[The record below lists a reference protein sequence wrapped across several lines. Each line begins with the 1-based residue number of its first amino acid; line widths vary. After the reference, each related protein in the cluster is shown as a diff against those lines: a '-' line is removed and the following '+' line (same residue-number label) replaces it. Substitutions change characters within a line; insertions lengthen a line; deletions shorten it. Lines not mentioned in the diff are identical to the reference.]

1 MAEFI
6 LETSYASRRIIRQT
20 DSSSKYKSDD
30 ELFCSIIR
38 LDILRW
44 LHDGC
49 SVVEEPSCENI
60 ETSPSRVE
68 TSSTFRLDINLET
81 GYPSKTNYPSVNTS

>member
-6 LETSYASRRIIRQT
+6 LKTSYPSRRIIRQA
-20 DSSSKYKSDD
+20 DNSSKYKS
-30 ELFCSIIR
+30 EEEFCSIIR

-49 SVVEEPSCENI
+49 FGVEEPSCGNI
-60 ETSPSRVE
+60 ETSPSLRQKID
-68 TSSTFRLDINLET
+68 R
-81 GYPSKTNYPSVNTS
+81 